1 MARASTFLLTITS
14 IILTSLTVGN
24 AFFQKK
30 QFYPSVVYITKS
42 SPSMAVIYVQG
53 LVIAYMIFQVVR
65 KLFFGELRAAE
76 YEHLSERTWHAV
88 METCLAFTVFRDDFS
103 PRFVMQFVLLLFIK
117 LFHWLSE
124 DRVDFME
131 RSPIITVF
139 KRGQVFPHLRFSSW
153 NFWILYFENRNIRIS
168 VIERLIS
175 IESFELKNQLKT
187 QFAALLAFLSALD
200 SYFISHAYFTTL
212 VRGAS
217 VQIVFGFEYA
227 VLMTVVL
234 HVTIKY
240 ILHMHDLRNVHPWEN
255 KAVYLLYSELLINCL
270 RCILYIIFV
279 AVMIRLHTFPLFSI
293 RPLYLTIRAFH
304 KAVND
309 VILSRRA
316 IHAMNNLFPLATEQ
330 ELLQGDNTCII
341 CREEM
346 TPVSGAKK
354 LPCNHIFHANCLR
367 SWFQRQQSCPT
378 CRTDILAQ
386 RRTTQGAPGVGGAA
400 APADRPIQA
409 RQNGGA
415 VHPANN
421 AAEIPNMF
429 PFMAQFAFPQQPQ
442 QQHQQQQQQQQAGT
456 STAGQRNDEN
466 GTVPQ
471 LLPPPTGL
479 NMPQFPAAPPGFP
492 FMAIP
497 PLAVPPVFPFP
508 PVPNFAGLT
517 DEEVAAMEGT
527 ERAALEARITCIR
540 NIGLL
545 LDAATMQLQQYMSVV
560 QSLSIPTQPATATNA
575 SVNLPTNNSTNATN
589 VSATAQPDTS
599 AAGNTTVME
608 NPVAVSSLDA
618 ENLVHGSSHH
628 GSVSSGK
635 SDQSLPTSGMNSATP
650 ACSSTPTTELD
661 EIRQRRLQK
670 FSATESLSENG
681 ND

>member
-1 MARASTFLLTITS
+1 MAHASTFVLTITS
-14 IILTSLTVGN
+14 VILTLLTVGN

-42 SPSMAVIYVQG
+42 SPSMAVMYVQG
-53 LVIAYMIFQVVR
+53 LVIAYMIFQIIR

-76 YEHLSERTWHAV
+76 YEHLSERTWHAI

-103 PRFVMQFVLLLFIK
+103 PRFVMQFVFLLFIK

-131 RSPIITVF
+131 RSPIITVLF
-139 KRGQVFPHLRFSSW
+139 HCRM
-153 NFWILYFENRNIRIS
+153 IS
-168 VIERLIS
+168 
-175 IESFELKNQLKT
+175 
-187 QFAALLAFLSALD
+187 LLAFLSALD

-304 KAVND
+304 KAIND

-330 ELLQGDNTCII
+330 DLLQGDNTCII

-386 RRTTQGAPGVGGAA
+386 RRTTPTTPAAEGAA
-400 APADRPIQA
+400 VPAAGPAQTRP
-409 RQNGGA
+409 NGGIQ
-415 VHPANN
+415 PANN
-421 AAEIPNMF
+421 GGEIPNMF
-429 PFMAQFAFPQQPQ
+429 PFMAQFAFPQHP
-442 QQHQQQQQQQQAGT
+442 QQQQQQQPQAGT
-456 STAGQRNDEN
+456 STIGQRNDD
-466 GTVPQ
+466 GSSLPQ
-471 LLPPPTGL
+471 MPPSGIGS
-479 NMPQFPAAPPGFP
+479 NMPQFPATPPGFP

-497 PLAVPPVFPFP
+497 PFMVPPVFPFP
-508 PVPNFAGLT
+508 PVPSFAGLT

-527 ERAALEARITCIR
+527 ERAAVEARINCIR
-540 NIGLL
+540 NISLL
-545 LDAATMQLQQYMSVV
+545 LDAATMQLQQYMSIV
-560 QSLSIPTQPATATNA
+560 QSLSIPAYTTATTTNVNATTTAAETTATATETTTLSKTA
-575 SVNLPTNNSTNATN
+575 AKSSTVDENSTHGLSSDVPVASSSNIKIKSDKDQPT
-589 VSATAQPDTS
+589 TAID
-599 AAGNTTVME
+599 NTT
-608 NPVAVSSLDA
+608 
-618 ENLVHGSSHH
+618 
-628 GSVSSGK
+628 SV
-635 SDQSLPTSGMNSATP
+635 
-650 ACSSTPTTELD
+650 CSSASTTELD

-670 FSATESLSENG
+670 FDHE
-681 ND
+681 

>member
-1 MARASTFLLTITS
+1 MARASTFLLTIAS
-14 IILTSLTVGN
+14 VILTSLTVGN

-42 SPSMAVIYVQG
+42 SPSMAVMYVQG
-53 LVIAYMIFQVVR
+53 LVVAYMIFQIIR
-65 KLFFGELRAAE
+65 KIFFGELRAAE
-76 YEHLSERTWHAV
+76 YEHLSERTWHAI

-103 PRFVMQFVLLLFIK
+103 PRFVMQFVFLLFIK

-131 RSPIITVF
+131 RSPIITVLF
-139 KRGQVFPHLRFSSW
+139 HCRMMS
-153 NFWILYFENRNIRIS
+153 
-168 VIERLIS
+168 
-175 IESFELKNQLKT
+175 
-187 QFAALLAFLSALD
+187 LLAFLSALD

-304 KAVND
+304 KAIND

-316 IHAMNNLFPLATEQ
+316 IHAMNNLFPLATERD
-330 ELLQGDNTCII
+330 LLQGDNTCII

-386 RRTTQGAPGVGGAA
+386 RRTTPTSPVAGGAA
-400 APADRPIQA
+400 APMAGPAQG
-409 RQNGGA
+409 RQNIGG
-415 VHPANN
+415 VQPANN
-421 AAEIPNMF
+421 GGEIPNMF
-429 PFMAQFAFPQQPQ
+429 PFMAQFAFPQQ
-442 QQHQQQQQQQQAGT
+442 QQQQPQAGT
-456 STAGQRNDEN
+456 SSAGQRNDSGN
-466 GTVPQ
+466 AVPQ
-471 LLPPPTGL
+471 MPSSTASF
-479 NMPQFPAAPPGFP
+479 NMPQFPATPSGFP

-497 PLAVPPVFPFP
+497 PFAVPPIFP
-508 PVPNFAGLT
+508 PVPSFVGLT

-527 ERAALEARITCIR
+527 ERAAVEARINCIR

-545 LDAATMQLQQYMSVV
+545 LDAATMQLQQYMIIV
-560 QSLSIPTQPATATNA
+560 QSLSIPTYTAAATNPAYAAAATNTTAPPNDATLHGTPAA
-575 SVNLPTNNSTNATN
+575 SSAVAENSVRESLCHEPVLSDTPMASSSEVKLDKNPPISCVNSTAPTC
-589 VSATAQPDTS
+589 SAS
-599 AAGNTTVME
+599 
-608 NPVAVSSLDA
+608 
-618 ENLVHGSSHH
+618 
-628 GSVSSGK
+628 
-635 SDQSLPTSGMNSATP
+635 
-650 ACSSTPTTELD
+650 TTELD

-670 FSATESLSENG
+670 FGPTTSSLSDNG

>member
-1 MARASTFLLTITS
+1 MAHASTFVLTITS
-14 IILTSLTVGN
+14 VILTLLTVGN

-42 SPSMAVIYVQG
+42 SPSMAVMYVQG
-53 LVIAYMIFQVVR
+53 LVIAYMIFQIIR

-76 YEHLSERTWHAV
+76 YEHLSERTWHAI

-103 PRFVMQFVLLLFIK
+103 PRFVMQFVFLLFIK

-131 RSPIITVF
+131 RSPIITVLF
-139 KRGQVFPHLRFSSW
+139 HCRM
-153 NFWILYFENRNIRIS
+153 IS
-168 VIERLIS
+168 
-175 IESFELKNQLKT
+175 
-187 QFAALLAFLSALD
+187 LLAFLSALD

-304 KAVND
+304 KAIND

-330 ELLQGDNTCII
+330 DLLQGDNTCII

-386 RRTTQGAPGVGGAA
+386 RRTTPTTPAAEGAA
-400 APADRPIQA
+400 VPAAGPAQA
-409 RQNGGA
+409 RPNGGIQ
-415 VHPANN
+415 PANN
-421 AAEIPNMF
+421 GGEIPNMF
-429 PFMAQFAFPQQPQ
+429 PFMAQFAFPQHP
-442 QQHQQQQQQQQAGT
+442 QQQQQQQPQAGT
-456 STAGQRNDEN
+456 STIGQRNDD
-466 GTVPQ
+466 GSSVPQ
-471 LLPPPTGL
+471 MPPSGIGS
-479 NMPQFPAAPPGFP
+479 NMPQFPATPPGFP

-497 PLAVPPVFPFP
+497 PFMVPPVFPFP
-508 PVPNFAGLT
+508 PVPSFAGLT

-527 ERAALEARITCIR
+527 ERAAVEARINCIR
-540 NIGLL
+540 NISLL
-545 LDAATMQLQQYMSVV
+545 LDAATMQLQQYMSIV
-560 QSLSIPTQPATATNA
+560 QSLSIPAYTTATTTNVDAATTAAETTATATETTTLPKTAAKSSTIDENSAHGLSSDVPVA
-575 SVNLPTNNSTNATN
+575 SSSNIKIKSGKDQPT
-589 VSATAQPDTS
+589 TAND
-599 AAGNTTVME
+599 NTT
-608 NPVAVSSLDA
+608 
-618 ENLVHGSSHH
+618 
-628 GSVSSGK
+628 SVC
-635 SDQSLPTSGMNSATP
+635 SA
-650 ACSSTPTTELD
+650 STTELD

-670 FSATESLSENG
+670 FDHE
-681 ND
+681 

>member
-14 IILTSLTVGN
+14 FILTSLTVGN

-42 SPSMAVIYVQG
+42 SPSMAVMYVQG
-53 LVIAYMIFQVVR
+53 LVIAYMIFQIVR
-65 KLFFGELRAAE
+65 KIFFGELRAAE
-76 YEHLSERTWHAV
+76 YEHLSERTWHAI

-103 PRFVMQFVLLLFIK
+103 PRFVMQFVFLLFIK

-131 RSPIITVF
+131 RSPIITVLF
-139 KRGQVFPHLRFSSW
+139 HCRMMS
-153 NFWILYFENRNIRIS
+153 
-168 VIERLIS
+168 
-175 IESFELKNQLKT
+175 
-187 QFAALLAFLSALD
+187 LLAFLSALD

-304 KAVND
+304 KAIND

-330 ELLQGDNTCII
+330 DLLQGDNTCII

-386 RRTTQGAPGVGGAA
+386 RRAAPITLAAAGGAA
-400 APADRPIQA
+400 PVAGPIQG
-409 RQNGGA
+409 RQNVGG
-415 VHPANN
+415 VQPANN
-421 AAEIPNMF
+421 GGEIPNMF
-429 PFMAQFAFPQQPQ
+429 PFMAQFAFPQQPR
-442 QQHQQQQQQQQAGT
+442 QQQQQQQQPQAGT
-456 STAGQRNDEN
+456 SSAGLRNNDGN
-466 GTVPQ
+466 SVPQ
-471 LLPPPTGL
+471 MPSPTSSF
-479 NMPQFPAAPPGFP
+479 NMPQFPATPPGFP
-492 FMAIP
+492 FMAAP
-497 PLAVPPVFPFP
+497 PFAMPPMFPFP
-508 PVPNFAGLT
+508 PVPSFVGLT

-527 ERAALEARITCIR
+527 ERAAIEARINCIR

-545 LDAATMQLQQYMSVV
+545 LDAATMQLQQYMIIV
-560 QSLSIPTQPATATNA
+560 QSFSVPTYTAAATNGDTTA
-575 SVNLPTNNSTNATN
+575 SPNDATL
-589 VSATAQPDTS
+589 SGTS
-599 AAGNTTVME
+599 AASS
-608 NPVAVSSLDA
+608 AVA
-618 ENLVHGSSHH
+618 ENSVHGSSCHEPILSDIS
-628 GSVSSGK
+628 GASSNEAKLGK
-635 SDQSLPTSGMNSATP
+635 SSSIPGVNSTAS
-650 ACSSTPTTELD
+650 ACSSASTTELD

-670 FSATESLSENG
+670 FGPTTSSLSDNG

>member
-1 MARASTFLLTITS
+1 MAHASTFVLTVTS
-14 IILTSLTVGN
+14 VILTLLTVGN

-42 SPSMAVIYVQG
+42 SPSMAVMYVQG
-53 LVIAYMIFQVVR
+53 LVIAYMIFQVIR

-76 YEHLSERTWHAV
+76 YEHLSERTWHAI

-103 PRFVMQFVLLLFIK
+103 PRFVMQFVFLLFIK

-131 RSPIITVF
+131 RT
-139 KRGQVFPHLRFSSW
+139 
-153 NFWILYFENRNIRIS
+153 
-168 VIERLIS
+168 
-175 IESFELKNQLKT
+175 
-187 QFAALLAFLSALD
+187 LLAFLSALD

-212 VRGAS
+212 IRGAS

-304 KAVND
+304 KAIND

-330 ELLQGDNTCII
+330 DLLQGDNTCII

-386 RRTTQGAPGVGGAA
+386 RRTTPTTPAAEGAA
-400 APADRPIQA
+400 VPVAGPAQA
-409 RQNGGA
+409 RPNGGIQ
-415 VHPANN
+415 PANN
-421 AAEIPNMF
+421 GGEIPNMF
-429 PFMAQFAFPQQPQ
+429 PFMAQFAFPQHP
-442 QQHQQQQQQQQAGT
+442 QQQQQQQPQAGT
-456 STAGQRNDEN
+456 STTGQRNDD
-466 GTVPQ
+466 GSSVPQ
-471 LLPPPTGL
+471 MPSSSIDP
-479 NMPQFPAAPPGFP
+479 NMPQFPATPPGFP
-492 FMAIP
+492 VMAIP
-497 PLAVPPVFPFP
+497 PFMVPPVFPFP
-508 PVPNFAGLT
+508 PVPSFAGLT

-527 ERAALEARITCIR
+527 ERAAIEARINCIR
-540 NIGLL
+540 NISLL
-545 LDAATMQLQQYMSVV
+545 LDAATMQLQQYMNKGQPTTAIDSTTSV
-560 QSLSIPTQPATATNA
+560 
-575 SVNLPTNNSTNATN
+575 
-589 VSATAQPDTS
+589 
-599 AAGNTTVME
+599 
-608 NPVAVSSLDA
+608 
-618 ENLVHGSSHH
+618 
-628 GSVSSGK
+628 
-635 SDQSLPTSGMNSATP
+635 
-650 ACSSTPTTELD
+650 CSSASATELD

-670 FSATESLSENG
+670 FDSTITDNG

>member
-1 MARASTFLLTITS
+1 
-14 IILTSLTVGN
+14 
-24 AFFQKK
+24 
-30 QFYPSVVYITKS
+30 
-42 SPSMAVIYVQG
+42 MAVMYVQG
-53 LVIAYMIFQVVR
+53 LVIAYMIFQIIR

-76 YEHLSERTWHAV
+76 YEHLSERTWHAI

-103 PRFVMQFVLLLFIK
+103 PRFVMQFVFLLFIK

-131 RSPIITVF
+131 RSPIIT
-139 KRGQVFPHLRFSSW
+139 
-153 NFWILYFENRNIRIS
+153 ILFHCRMMS
-168 VIERLIS
+168 
-175 IESFELKNQLKT
+175 
-187 QFAALLAFLSALD
+187 LLAFLSALD

-212 VRGAS
+212 VHGAS

-227 VLMTVVL
+227 VLMTIVL

-270 RCILYIIFV
+270 RCILYVIFV
-279 AVMIRLHTFPLFSI
+279 AIMIRLHTFPLFSI

-330 ELLQGDNTCII
+330 DLMQGDNTCII

-346 TPVSGAKK
+346 TPISGAKK
-354 LPCNHIFHANCLR
+354 LPCNHIFHPNCLR

-386 RRTTQGAPGVGGAA
+386 RRTAPTAAAAGAA
-400 APADRPIQA
+400 AAAAAGPAQGQQNIGGIQ
-409 RQNGGA
+409 
-415 VHPANN
+415 PANN
-421 AAEIPNMF
+421 EGEIPNMF
-429 PFMAQFAFPQQPQ
+429 PFMAQFAFPRQP
-442 QQHQQQQQQQQAGT
+442 QQQQQQQQQQPQAGT
-456 STAGQRNDEN
+456 NTTGQQNVN
-466 GTVPQ
+466 GTSIPQ
-471 LLPPPTGL
+471 MPPPTAGF
-479 NMPQFPAAPPGFP
+479 NMPQFPTVPPPGFP

-497 PLAVPPVFPFP
+497 PFAMPPVFPFP
-508 PVPNFAGLT
+508 PVPSFAGLT

-527 ERAALEARITCIR
+527 ERQAVEARINCIR

-545 LDAATMQLQQYMSVV
+545 LDAATMQLQQYMSIV
-560 QSLSIPTQPATATNA
+560 QSLSAPTYTPAATNA
-575 SVNLPTNNSTNATN
+575 NATQLPN
-589 VSATAQPDTS
+589 DATFSGTS
-599 AAGNTTVME
+599 AASSTT
-608 NPVAVSSLDA
+608 A
-618 ENLVHGSSHH
+618 ENSVHDSSK
-628 GSVSSGK
+628 SVARSDTPIAANSDKAK
-635 SDQSLPTSGMNSATP
+635 SDKNPASSAIDSTSPT
-650 ACSSTPTTELD
+650 CSSTPTTGLD

-670 FSATESLSENG
+670 FGPTTASLSDNS

>member
-1 MARASTFLLTITS
+1 MALASTFLLTTAS
-14 IILTSLTVGN
+14 VILTSLTVGN

-42 SPSMAVIYVQG
+42 SPSMAVMYIQG
-53 LVIAYMIFQVVR
+53 LVIAYMIFQIVR

-103 PRFVMQFVLLLFIK
+103 PRFVMQFVFLLFIK

-131 RSPIITVF
+131 RSPIITVLF
-139 KRGQVFPHLRFSSW
+139 HCRMMS
-153 NFWILYFENRNIRIS
+153 
-168 VIERLIS
+168 
-175 IESFELKNQLKT
+175 
-187 QFAALLAFLSALD
+187 LLAFLSALD

-304 KAVND
+304 KAIND

-330 ELLQGDNTCII
+330 DLLQGDNTCII

-386 RRTTQGAPGVGGAA
+386 RRTTATTPAAGGAA
-400 APADRPIQA
+400 APAAGPAQVG
-409 RQNGGA
+409 QNVAG
-415 VHPANN
+415 VQPANN
-421 AAEIPNMF
+421 GAEIPNMF

-442 QQHQQQQQQQQAGT
+442 QQQQQQPQAGT
-456 STAGQRNDEN
+456 STASQRNNDGN
-466 GTVPQ
+466 SVPQ
-471 LLPPPTGL
+471 MPFPSTGFS
-479 NMPQFPAAPPGFP
+479 MPQFPATAPGFP
-492 FMAIP
+492 FMALP
-497 PLAVPPVFPFP
+497 PFAVPPMFPFP
-508 PVPNFAGLT
+508 PVPSFVGLT

-527 ERAALEARITCIR
+527 ERAAVEARINCIR
-540 NIGLL
+540 NISLL
-545 LDAATMQLQQYMSVV
+545 LDAATMQLQQYMSIV
-560 QSLSIPTQPATATNA
+560 QSLSVPAYAAAAANANATVPSNDA
-575 SVNLPTNNSTNATN
+575 TLPGTSAVDENSVNESLRHEPSL
-589 VSATAQPDTS
+589 S
-599 AAGNTTVME
+599 NTPVASSSE
-608 NPVAVSSLDA
+608 NPKTDKCPS
-618 ENLVHGSSHH
+618 
-628 GSVSSGK
+628 SSGV
-635 SDQSLPTSGMNSATP
+635 DNTTP
-650 ACSSTPTTELD
+650 ACSSAQTTELD

-670 FSATESLSENG
+670 FGPSTASLSENG

>member
-1 MARASTFLLTITS
+1 MARASTFILTVTS
-14 IILTSLTVGN
+14 VILTSLTIGN

-42 SPSMAVIYVQG
+42 SPSMAVMYIQG
-53 LVIAYMIFQVVR
+53 LVVAYMIFQIIR

-76 YEHLSERTWHAV
+76 YEHLSERTWHAI

-103 PRFVMQFVLLLFIK
+103 PRFVMQFIFLLFIK

-131 RSPIITVF
+131 RT
-139 KRGQVFPHLRFSSW
+139 
-153 NFWILYFENRNIRIS
+153 
-168 VIERLIS
+168 
-175 IESFELKNQLKT
+175 
-187 QFAALLAFLSALD
+187 LLAFLSALD

-227 VLMTVVL
+227 VLMTIVL

-330 ELLQGDNTCII
+330 DLLQGDNTCII

-386 RRTTQGAPGVGGAA
+386 RRTTPTVPAAGGAA
-400 APADRPIQA
+400 AAAAGPAQVQQNIGGIQ
-409 RQNGGA
+409 
-415 VHPANN
+415 PANN
-421 AAEIPNMF
+421 GGEIPNMF

-442 QQHQQQQQQQQAGT
+442 QQQPQAGT
-456 STAGQRNDEN
+456 SATGQQNNNN
-466 GTVPQ
+466 GNSIPQ
-471 LLPPPTGL
+471 MPSPPTGF
-479 NMPQFPAAPPGFP
+479 NMPQFPSAPSGFP
-492 FMAIP
+492 FMTIP
-497 PLAVPPVFPFP
+497 PFAMPPVFPFP
-508 PVPNFAGLT
+508 PVPSFAGLT

-527 ERAALEARITCIR
+527 ERAAVEARINCIR

-545 LDAATMQLQQYMSVV
+545 LDAATMQLQQYMSIV
-560 QSLSIPTQPATATNA
+560 QSLGVPTYAAATTN
-575 SVNLPTNNSTNATN
+575 T
-589 VSATAQPDTS
+589 
-599 AAGNTTVME
+599 NTTTPPNDATLPETPAASAQDGV
-608 NPVAVSSLDA
+608 PVD
-618 ENLVHGSSHH
+618 
-628 GSVSSGK
+628 K
-635 SDQSLPTSGMNSATP
+635 SNETKSNKDLPTSNFDSTAP
-650 ACSSTPTTELD
+650 ACSSAPTTELD

-670 FSATESLSENG
+670 FGPTTASLSDNS

>member
-14 IILTSLTVGN
+14 VILTSLTVGN

-42 SPSMAVIYVQG
+42 SPSMAVMYVQG
-53 LVIAYMIFQVVR
+53 LVVAYMIFQIVR
-65 KLFFGELRAAE
+65 KIFFGELRAAE
-76 YEHLSERTWHAV
+76 YEHLSERTWHAI

-103 PRFVMQFVLLLFIK
+103 PHFVMQFVFLLFIK

-131 RSPIITVF
+131 RSPIITLLF
-139 KRGQVFPHLRFSSW
+139 HCRMMS
-153 NFWILYFENRNIRIS
+153 
-168 VIERLIS
+168 
-175 IESFELKNQLKT
+175 
-187 QFAALLAFLSALD
+187 LLAFLSALD

-304 KAVND
+304 KAIND

-316 IHAMNNLFPLATEQ
+316 IHAMNNLFPLATGQ
-330 ELLQGDNTCII
+330 DLLQGDNTCII

-346 TPVSGAKK
+346 TAVSGAKK

-386 RRTTQGAPGVGGAA
+386 RRTTPISPAGGEVGAPAAGLAQGRQNVGGV
-400 APADRPIQA
+400 Q
-409 RQNGGA
+409 
-415 VHPANN
+415 PANN
-421 AAEIPNMF
+421 GGEIPNLF
-429 PFMAQFAFPQQPQ
+429 PFMAQFAFPQPPQQEQQPQ
-442 QQHQQQQQQQQAGT
+442 AATSSGGLRNDG
-456 STAGQRNDEN
+456 STA
-466 GTVPQ
+466 TPQ
-471 LLPPPTGL
+471 MPSSTTSFSV
-479 NMPQFPAAPPGFP
+479 PQFPATLPGFP
-492 FMAIP
+492 FVALP
-497 PLAVPPVFPFP
+497 PFAVPPMFP
-508 PVPNFAGLT
+508 PVPSFVGLT

-527 ERAALEARITCIR
+527 ERAAVEARINCIR

-545 LDAATMQLQQYMSVV
+545 LDAATMQLQQYMIIV
-560 QSLSIPTQPATATNA
+560 QSFSAPTYAAGAANANAATQP
-575 SVNLPTNNSTNATN
+575 SNATLPET
-589 VSATAQPDTS
+589 SATS
-599 AAGNTTVME
+599 AVNE
-608 NPVAVSSLDA
+608 HS
-618 ENLVHGSSHH
+618 VHGSPCHERIISDIAVANSNEAKLDNTQPIA
-628 GSVSSGK
+628 SVSG
-635 SDQSLPTSGMNSATP
+635 TASA
-650 ACSSTPTTELD
+650 PTTELD

-670 FSATESLSENG
+670 FSPATSSLSVSDNG

>member
-1 MARASTFLLTITS
+1 MARASTFLLS
-14 IILTSLTVGN
+14 VASFALTSLTIGN

-42 SPSMAVIYVQG
+42 SPSMAVMYIQG
-53 LVIAYMIFQVVR
+53 LVVAYMIFQVVR
-65 KLFFGELRAAE
+65 KLFFGDLRASEYEVMYIQGLVVAYMIFQVVRKLFFGDLRASE

-103 PRFVMQFVLLLFIK
+103 PRFVMQFVLLLFVK
-117 LFHWLSE
+117 SFHWLSE
-124 DRVDFME
+124 DRVDYME
-131 RSPIITVF
+131 RSPVITMLF
-139 KRGQVFPHLRFSSW
+139 HCRMMS
-153 NFWILYFENRNIRIS
+153 
-168 VIERLIS
+168 
-175 IESFELKNQLKT
+175 
-187 QFAALLAFLSALD
+187 LLAFLSAMD

-212 VRGAS
+212 IHGAS

-227 VLMTVVL
+227 ILMTVVL

-255 KAVYLLYSELLINCL
+255 KAVYLLYSELLINGL
-270 RCILYIIFV
+270 RCALYLIFV

-354 LPCNHIFHANCLR
+354 LPCNHIFHASCLR

-378 CRTDILAQ
+378 CRTDILTHRRPTATAAPPAAPAAPAAAQ
-386 RRTTQGAPGVGGAA
+386 GGQNAA
-400 APADRPIQA
+400 AP
-409 RQNGGA
+409 
-415 VHPANN
+415 VANN
-421 AAEIPNMF
+421 AVEMQNMF

-442 QQHQQQQQQQQAGT
+442 QQPQQQQQQQQQDDGSADRQQST
-456 STAGQRNDEN
+456 STAAPQAPPG
-466 GTVPQ
+466 GATVPPFF
-471 LLPPPTGL
+471 PPP
-479 NMPQFPAAPPGFP
+479 AGFP
-492 FMAIP
+492 FMPIP
-497 PLAVPPVFPFP
+497 PFPATPMFPFP
-508 PVPNFAGLT
+508 PVPTFAGLT

-527 ERAALEARITCIR
+527 ERAAIEARISCIR

-560 QSLSIPTQPATATNA
+560 QSLSIPQTSGPSGTNT
-575 SVNLPTNNSTNATN
+575 NLPPSTDTAAAGGGGGASAASAETRTDSAQGSTAMNNNMSQAQNEPPSSSSPVESSNNIKSSALLSDNDTTAAS
-589 VSATAQPDTS
+589 SATAPS
-599 AAGNTTVME
+599 
-608 NPVAVSSLDA
+608 
-618 ENLVHGSSHH
+618 
-628 GSVSSGK
+628 
-635 SDQSLPTSGMNSATP
+635 
-650 ACSSTPTTELD
+650 ELE
-661 EIRQRRLQK
+661 EIRQRRLHK
-670 FSATESLSENG
+670 FASSSEAKPTTQ
-681 ND
+681 